1 MHPTK
6 PLAVSLLAFI
16 ALASSD
22 ARAATVSGRVLGPD
36 GKGIAQ
42 AVVFVESPAET
53 TVGGAAASAEMNQI
67 GKTYIPH
74 VLPVAAGTLVHFP
87 NYDQI
92 RHHVYSFSRVKTF
105 ELPLYRGESA
115 KPVLFDKPG
124 VVKLG
129 CNIHDWMSGIIL
141 VLPTRHFAMTDD
153 DGRYA
158 LPGLGA
164 GTHTITA
171 WHELSE
177 KKTEDLARP
186 VTVAGKDLTA
196 DFELSLSDRR
206 GRPGRHGV
214 RSDP

>member
-1 MHPTK
+1 
-6 PLAVSLLAFI
+6 
-16 ALASSD
+16 
-22 ARAATVSGRVLGPD
+22 
-36 GKGIAQ
+36 
-42 AVVFVESPAET
+42 
-53 TVGGAAASAEMNQI
+53 
-67 GKTYIPH
+67 
-74 VLPVAAGTLVHFP
+74 VHFP

-92 RHHVYSFSRVKTF
+92 HHHVYSFSRVKTF
-105 ELPLYRGESA
+105 ELPLYRGENA

-164 GTHTITA
+164 GNYTITA
-171 WHELSE
+171 WHEQSE
-177 KKTEDLARP
+177 TKTQDLARP
-186 VTVAGKDLTA
+186 VQVAAKDLTA

-206 GRPGRHGV
+206 DRPARRGV